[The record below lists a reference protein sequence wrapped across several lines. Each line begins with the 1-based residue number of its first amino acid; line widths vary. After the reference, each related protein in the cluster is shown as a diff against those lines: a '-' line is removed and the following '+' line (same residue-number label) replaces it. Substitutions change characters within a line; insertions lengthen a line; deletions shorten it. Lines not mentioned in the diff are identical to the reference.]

1 MLKSKKGVIITILVL
16 VSITAASFTVW
27 QIPDSSKMTIVVTDF
42 ESHLDG
48 IDARHEIIIDA
59 VDTSLVKMT
68 NGDITPEELI
78 SITEVS
84 ASQIN
89 SQIIELVE
97 SDPTEEWEKSY
108 LNYLESLRSSNSYIR
123 EVMALANL
131 QINGSTNDEIENI
144 LEKIDK
150 LQQKSIEYVKF
161 STNSRP

>member
-1 MLKSKKGVIITILVL
+1 MKSKKGVIITGIILVI
-16 VSITAASFTVW
+16 ITVASFSVW
-27 QIPDSSKMTIVVTDF
+27 QIPDNSKMTIVVTDF

-97 SDPTEEWEKSY
+97 NLTYSIDFCCNLSIFSKMFSISSFVEPLICKFANAMTSRIYE
-108 LNYLESLRSSNSYIR
+108 LELR
-123 EVMALANL
+123 
-131 QINGSTNDEIENI
+131 NDS
-144 LEKIDK
+144 K
-150 LQQKSIEYVKF
+150 
-161 STNSRP
+161 

>member
-1 MLKSKKGVIITILVL
+1 MRSKKGIVITIVVL
-16 VSITAASFTVW
+16 IAITAASFSVW
-27 QIPDSSKMTIVVTDF
+27 QIPDNPKMTIVVTDF

-59 VDTSLVKMT
+59 VDTSLSEMT

-78 SITEVS
+78 AVAEIS

-97 SDPTEEWEKSY
+97 SDAPEEWHESY

-123 EVMALANL
+123 EVMALANV
-131 QINGSTNDEIENI
+131 QIQGSANSETENI
-144 LEKIDK
+144 LQKIEKFQEESSELAK
-150 LQQKSIEYVKF
+150 L
-161 STNSRP
+161 STQSRP

>member
-1 MLKSKKGVIITILVL
+1 MSSKKGIVITIVVL
-16 VSITAASFTVW
+16 IAITAASFSVW
-27 QIPDSSKMTIVVTDF
+27 QIPDNPKMTIVVTDF

-59 VDTSLVKMT
+59 VDTSLSEMT

-78 SITEVS
+78 AVAEIS

-97 SDPTEEWEKSY
+97 SDAPEEWHESY

-123 EVMALANL
+123 EVMALANV
-131 QINGSTNDEIENI
+131 QIQGSANSETENI
-144 LEKIDK
+144 LQKIEKFQEESSEFAK
-150 LQQKSIEYVKF
+150 L
-161 STNSRP
+161 STQSRP

>member
-1 MLKSKKGVIITILVL
+1 MRSKKGIVITIVVL
-16 VSITAASFTVW
+16 IAITAASFSVW
-27 QIPDSSKMTIVVTDF
+27 QIPDNSKMTIVVTDF

-59 VDTSLVKMT
+59 VDTSLSEMT

-78 SITEVS
+78 AVAEIS

-97 SDPTEEWEKSY
+97 SDAPEEWHESY

-123 EVMALANL
+123 EVMALANV
-131 QINGSTNDEIENI
+131 QIQGSANSETENI
-144 LEKIDK
+144 LQKIEKFQEESSEFAK
-150 LQQKSIEYVKF
+150 L
-161 STNSRP
+161 STQSRP

>member
-1 MLKSKKGVIITILVL
+1 MRSKKGIVITIVVL
-16 VSITAASFTVW
+16 IAITAASFSVW
-27 QIPDSSKMTIVVTDF
+27 QIPDNPKMTIVVTDF

-59 VDTSLVKMT
+59 EDTSLSEMT

-78 SITEVS
+78 AVAEIS

-97 SDPTEEWEKSY
+97 SDAPEEWHESY

-123 EVMALANL
+123 EVMALANV
-131 QINGSTNDEIENI
+131 QIQGSANSETENI
-144 LEKIDK
+144 LQKIEKFQEESSEFAK
-150 LQQKSIEYVKF
+150 L
-161 STNSRP
+161 STQSRP

>member
-1 MLKSKKGVIITILVL
+1 MRSKKGIVITIVVL
-16 VSITAASFTVW
+16 IAITAASFSVW
-27 QIPDSSKMTIVVTDF
+27 QIPDNPKMTIVVTDF

-59 VDTSLVKMT
+59 VDTSLSEMT

-78 SITEVS
+78 AVAEIS

-97 SDPTEEWEKSY
+97 SDAPEEWHESY

-123 EVMALANL
+123 EVMALANV
-131 QINGSTNDEIENI
+131 QIQGSANSETENI
-144 LEKIDK
+144 LQKIEKFQEESSEFAN
-150 LQQKSIEYVKF
+150 L
-161 STNSRP
+161 STQSRP